1 MNVGCHTFHSDECQK
16 IHWGEQIGICFWL
29 NQSLVNVMDRSESQS
44 HITHY
49 YEPSEQ
55 CDLMPSNTFN
65 TPIDKHS
72 QTDVHFLSVC
82 VDAVVSDVCLIVC
95 LLRLW
100 AVMSH
105 ICFSI
110 TAQCLQSGVM
120 STSMKRCWRTYFH
133 HNSVLQFWWIM
144 CEECG
149 AGLRRFNPER
159 VQTNTHTTENKQL
172 RVKLYCMRTSL
183 YQPNTLTFE
192 FQYHHVYV
200 ISVDSKWKHWFKL
213 M

>member
-1 MNVGCHTFHSDECQK
+1 MYQ
-16 IHWGEQIGICFWL
+16 
-29 NQSLVNVMDRSESQS
+29 DRSESQS

-49 YEPSEQ
+49 YEPSEE

-172 RVKLYCMRTSL
+172 SQALLFENQSL
-183 YQPNTLTFE
+183 ST
-192 FQYHHVYV
+192 
-200 ISVDSKWKHWFKL
+200 KHTNIWVPVSSCL
-213 M
+213 CHICW